1 MNLLELSGITAGY
14 GKIPIIRDID
24 LVVARGETLA
34 VIGPNGSGKST
45 LAKTVIGL
53 TTLFS
58 GTIKFD
64 GVDVTSLPPDRRALL
79 GIGYLPQ
86 TGNVFPDLTVQ
97 ENLEMGGYH
106 MKGTELKLKV
116 REVLEIF
123 PELKERLNQKAGT
136 MSGGERQ
143 IVAMA
148 RLLMMSPKLVILDEP
163 SAGLAPKLVE
173 RVYQK
178 IDAMRRMGI
187 TIVLIEQHAVKALK
201 HSDRTVVMVGGR
213 VALTGASEEVSK
225 VDLRAVF
232 FQVSHG

>member
-1 MNLLELSGITAGY
+1 LSLLELSGVTAGY

-24 LVVARGETLA
+24 LTVEKGETLA

-58 GTIKFD
+58 GSVKFD
-64 GVDVTSLPPDRRALL
+64 GVDVTSVPPDRRALL

-106 MKGTELKLKV
+106 LKGPEFRLRTM
-116 REVLEIF
+116 EVLELF
-123 PELKERLNQKAGT
+123 PELRDRLNQRVGT

-143 IVAMA
+143 MVAMA
-148 RLLMMSPKLVILDEP
+148 RLLMMSPKLVMLDEP
-163 SAGLAPKLVE
+163 SAGLAPKPVE

-178 IDAMRRMGI
+178 IEAMRGMGM
-187 TIVLIEQHAVKALK
+187 TVVLIEQHAVKALK
-201 HSDRTVVMVGGR
+201 SSDRAVVMVGGR
-213 VALTGASEEVSK
+213 IALAGSSSEVSK
-225 VDLRAVF
+225 VDLRSVF
-232 FQVSHG
+232 FQVSRG

>member
-1 MNLLELSGITAGY
+1 MSLLELSGVTAGY
-14 GKIPIIRDID
+14 GKIPIIKEID
-24 LVVARGETLA
+24 LTVEKGETLA

-58 GTIKFD
+58 GTIRFD
-64 GVDVTSLPPDRRALL
+64 GVDLTPVPPDRRALL

-106 MKGTELKLKV
+106 LKRTELRLKV
-116 REVLEIF
+116 AEVLELF
-123 PELKERLNQKAGT
+123 PELRDRLNQKAGT

-143 IVAMA
+143 MVAMA

-163 SAGLAPKLVE
+163 SAGLAPKIVE

-178 IDAMRRMGI
+178 IEAMRGMGM
-187 TIVLIEQHAVKALK
+187 TVLLIEQHALKALK
-201 HSDRTVVMVGGR
+201 SSDRAVVMVGGR
-213 VALTGASEEVSK
+213 IALAGTSSEISK
-225 VDLRAVF
+225 VDLRSVF
-232 FQVSHG
+232 FQVSRG

>member
-1 MNLLELSGITAGY
+1 MSLLELSGVTAGY
-14 GKIPIIRDID
+14 GKIPIIREID
-24 LVVARGETLA
+24 LRVERGETLA

-45 LAKTVIGL
+45 LAKTVVGL
-53 TTLFS
+53 TTFFS
-58 GTIKFD
+58 GSIKFD
-64 GVDVTSLPPDRRALL
+64 GLDVTSLPPDRRALL

-106 MKGTELKLKV
+106 LKGAELRLKTA
-116 REVLEIF
+116 EVLELF
-123 PELKERLNQKAGT
+123 PELRDRLDQKAGT

-143 IVAMA
+143 MVAMA

-178 IDAMRRMGI
+178 IDAMRAMGM
-187 TIVLIEQHAVKALK
+187 TIVLIEQHALKALK

-213 VALTGASEEVSK
+213 IALAGASEEVSR
-225 VDLRAVF
+225 VDLRTVF
-232 FQVSHG
+232 FQVSRG

>member
-1 MNLLELSGITAGY
+1 MSLLELSGVTAGY
-14 GKIPIIRDID
+14 GKIPIIREID
-24 LVVARGETLA
+24 LRVERGETLA

-45 LAKTVIGL
+45 LAKTVVGL
-53 TTLFS
+53 TTFFS
-58 GTIKFD
+58 GSIKFD
-64 GVDVTSLPPDRRALL
+64 GLDVTSLPPERRALL

-106 MKGTELKLKV
+106 LKGAELRLKTT
-116 REVLEIF
+116 EVLELF
-123 PELKERLNQKAGT
+123 PELRDRLDQKAGT

-143 IVAMA
+143 MVAMA

-178 IDAMRRMGI
+178 IDAMRAMGM
-187 TIVLIEQHAVKALK
+187 TIVLIEQHALKALK

-213 VALTGASEEVSK
+213 IALTGTSEEVSK
-225 VDLRAVF
+225 VDLRTVF
-232 FQVSHG
+232 FQVSRG

>member
-1 MNLLELSGITAGY
+1 LSVLEVSGVVAGY
-14 GKIPIIRDID
+14 GKIPIIRDVD
-24 LVVARGETLA
+24 LRVEKGETLA

-45 LAKTVIGL
+45 LAKTVVGL

-58 GTIKFD
+58 GSIRFD
-64 GVDVTSLPPDRRALL
+64 GIEVTGLPPERRALL

-86 TGNVFPDLTVQ
+86 TRNVFPDLTVQ

-106 MKGTELKLKV
+106 LGRHELQVRMK
-116 REVLEIF
+116 EVLELF
-123 PELKERLNQKAGT
+123 PEIRGRLSQRAGT

-143 IVAMA
+143 MVAMA

-178 IDAMRRMGI
+178 IDAMRAMGL

-213 VALTGASEEVSK
+213 IALSGPSPEISRA
-225 VDLRAVF
+225 DLRSVF
-232 FQVSHG
+232 FQTSQR

>member
-1 MNLLELSGITAGY
+1 MSLLELSGVTAGY
-14 GKIPIIRDID
+14 GKIPIIREID
-24 LVVARGETLA
+24 LRVERGETLA

-45 LAKTVIGL
+45 LAKTVVGL

-58 GTIKFD
+58 GSIKFD
-64 GVDVTSLPPDRRALL
+64 GLDVTSLPPDRRALL

-106 MKGTELKLKV
+106 LKGAELRLKTT
-116 REVLEIF
+116 EVLELF
-123 PELKERLNQKAGT
+123 PELRDRLDQKAGT

-143 IVAMA
+143 MVAMA

-178 IDAMRRMGI
+178 IDAMRAMGM
-187 TIVLIEQHAVKALK
+187 TIVLIEQHALKALK

-213 VALTGASEEVSK
+213 IALAGASEEVSR
-225 VDLRAVF
+225 VDLRTVF
-232 FQVSHG
+232 FQVSRG

>member
-14 GKIPIIRDID
+14 GKIPIIRDIN
-24 LVVARGETLA
+24 LTVARGETLA

>member
-1 MNLLELSGITAGY
+1 MSLLELSGVTAGY
-14 GKIPIIRDID
+14 GKIPIIREID
-24 LVVARGETLA
+24 LTVEKGETLA

-58 GTIKFD
+58 GSVKFD
-64 GVDVTSLPPDRRALL
+64 GVDLTSVPPERRALL

-106 MKGTELKLKV
+106 LKGPELRLKAT
-116 REVLEIF
+116 EVLELF
-123 PELKERLNQKAGT
+123 PELRDRLNQKVGT

-143 IVAMA
+143 MVAMA

-178 IDAMRRMGI
+178 IEAMRGMGM
-187 TIVLIEQHAVKALK
+187 TVVLIEQHALKALK
-201 HSDRTVVMVGGR
+201 SSDRTVVMVGGR
-213 VALTGASEEVSK
+213 IALAGTSSEVSK
-225 VDLRAVF
+225 VDLRSVF
-232 FQVSHG
+232 FQVSRG

>member
-1 MNLLELSGITAGY
+1 MSLLELSGVTAGY
-14 GKIPIIRDID
+14 GKIPIVREID
-24 LVVARGETLA
+24 LTVEKGETLA

-58 GTIKFD
+58 GTIRFD
-64 GVDVTSLPPDRRALL
+64 GVDLTSVPPDRRALL

-97 ENLEMGGYH
+97 ENLEMGGYYL
-106 MKGTELKLKV
+106 KRTELRLKV
-116 REVLEIF
+116 AEVLELF
-123 PELKERLNQKAGT
+123 PELRDRLNQKVGT

-178 IDAMRRMGI
+178 IEAMRGMGM
-187 TIVLIEQHAVKALK
+187 TVVLIEQHALKALK
-201 HSDRTVVMVGGR
+201 SSDRTVVMVGGR
-213 VALTGASEEVSK
+213 IALAGTSSEVSK
-225 VDLRAVF
+225 VDLRSVF
-232 FQVSHG
+232 FQVSRG

>member
-1 MNLLELSGITAGY
+1 MSLLELLGVTAGY
-14 GKIPIIRDID
+14 GKIPIVREVD
-24 LVVARGETLA
+24 LTVEKGETLA

-58 GTIKFD
+58 GTIRFD
-64 GVDVTSLPPDRRALL
+64 GVDLASVPPERRALL

-97 ENLEMGGYH
+97 ENLEMGGYNLRR
-106 MKGTELKLKV
+106 TELRLKV
-116 REVLEIF
+116 AEVLELF
-123 PELKERLNQKAGT
+123 PELRDRLNQKAGT

-143 IVAMA
+143 MVAMA

-163 SAGLAPKLVE
+163 SAGLAPKIVE

-178 IDAMRRMGI
+178 IEAMRGMGM
-187 TIVLIEQHAVKALK
+187 TVLLIEQHALKALK
-201 HSDRTVVMVGGR
+201 TSDRAVVMVGGR
-213 VALTGASEEVSK
+213 IALAGTSSEISK
-225 VDLRAVF
+225 VDLRSVF
-232 FQVSHG
+232 FQVSRG

>member
-1 MNLLELSGITAGY
+1 MSLLELSGVTAGY
-14 GKIPIIRDID
+14 GKIPIVREID
-24 LVVARGETLA
+24 LTVEKGETLA

-58 GTIKFD
+58 GTIRFD
-64 GVDVTSLPPDRRALL
+64 GVDLTSAPPDRRALL

-86 TGNVFPDLTVQ
+86 TGNVFPDLTVH

-106 MKGTELKLKV
+106 LKRTELRLKV
-116 REVLEIF
+116 AEVLELF
-123 PELKERLNQKAGT
+123 PELRDRLNQKVGT

-143 IVAMA
+143 MVAMA

-163 SAGLAPKLVE
+163 SAGLAPKIVE

-178 IDAMRRMGI
+178 IEAMRGMGM
-187 TIVLIEQHAVKALK
+187 TVLLIEQHALKALK
-201 HSDRTVVMVGGR
+201 SSDRAVVMVGGR
-213 VALTGASEEVSK
+213 IALAGTSSEISK
-225 VDLRAVF
+225 VDLRSVF
-232 FQVSHG
+232 FQVSRG

>member
-1 MNLLELSGITAGY
+1 MSLLELSGVTAGY
-14 GKIPIIRDID
+14 GKIPIIREID
-24 LVVARGETLA
+24 LRVERGETLA

-45 LAKTVIGL
+45 LAKTVVGL

-58 GTIKFD
+58 GSIKFD
-64 GVDVTSLPPDRRALL
+64 GLDVTSLPPDRRALL

-106 MKGTELKLKV
+106 LKGAELRLKTT
-116 REVLEIF
+116 EVLELF
-123 PELKERLNQKAGT
+123 PELRDRLDQKAGT

-143 IVAMA
+143 MVAMA

-178 IDAMRRMGI
+178 IEAMRAMGM
-187 TIVLIEQHAVKALK
+187 TIVLIEQHALKALK

-213 VALTGASEEVSK
+213 IALAGASEEVSK
-225 VDLRAVF
+225 VDLRTVF
-232 FQVSHG
+232 FQVSRG

>member
-1 MNLLELSGITAGY
+1 MSLLELSGVTAGY

-24 LVVARGETLA
+24 LTVEKGETLA

-58 GTIKFD
+58 GSVKFD
-64 GVDVTSLPPDRRALL
+64 GVDVTSVPPDRRALL

-106 MKGTELKLKV
+106 LKGPEFRLRTM
-116 REVLEIF
+116 EVLELF
-123 PELKERLNQKAGT
+123 PELRDRLNQRVGT

-143 IVAMA
+143 MVAMA
-148 RLLMMSPKLVILDEP
+148 RLLMMSPKLVMLDEP
-163 SAGLAPKLVE
+163 SAGLAPKPVE

-178 IDAMRRMGI
+178 IEAMRGMGM
-187 TIVLIEQHAVKALK
+187 TVVLIEQHAVKALK
-201 HSDRTVVMVGGR
+201 SSDRAVVMVGGR
-213 VALTGASEEVSK
+213 IALAGSSSEVSK
-225 VDLRAVF
+225 VDLRSVF
-232 FQVSHG
+232 FQVSRG

>member
-1 MNLLELSGITAGY
+1 MSVLEVSGVVAGY
-14 GKIPIIRDID
+14 GKIPIIRDVD
-24 LVVARGETLA
+24 LRVEKGETLA

-45 LAKTVIGL
+45 LAKTVVGL

-58 GTIKFD
+58 GSIRFD
-64 GVDVTSLPPDRRALL
+64 GIEVTGLPPERRALL

-86 TGNVFPDLTVQ
+86 TSNVFPDLTVQ

-106 MKGTELKLKV
+106 LGRHELQVRMK
-116 REVLEIF
+116 EVLELF
-123 PELKERLNQKAGT
+123 PEIRGRLSQRAGT

-143 IVAMA
+143 MVAMA

-178 IDAMRRMGI
+178 IDAMRAMGL

-213 VALTGASEEVSK
+213 IALSGPSPEISRA
-225 VDLRAVF
+225 DLRSVF
-232 FQVSHG
+232 FQTSQR

>member
-1 MNLLELSGITAGY
+1 MSLLELSGVTAGY
-14 GKIPIIRDID
+14 GKIPIIREID
-24 LVVARGETLA
+24 LRVERGETLA

-45 LAKTVIGL
+45 LAKTVVGL

-58 GTIKFD
+58 GFIKFD
-64 GVDVTSLPPDRRALL
+64 GLDVTSLPPDRRALL

-106 MKGTELKLKV
+106 LKGAELRLKTA
-116 REVLEIF
+116 EVLELF
-123 PELKERLNQKAGT
+123 PELRDRLDQKAGT

-143 IVAMA
+143 MVAMA

-178 IDAMRRMGI
+178 IDAMRAMGM
-187 TIVLIEQHAVKALK
+187 TIVLIEQHALKALK

-213 VALTGASEEVSK
+213 IALTGTSEEVSK
-225 VDLRAVF
+225 VDLRTVF
-232 FQVSHG
+232 FQVSRG

>member
-1 MNLLELSGITAGY
+1 LSLLELSGVTAGY
-14 GKIPIIRDID
+14 GKIPIIREID
-24 LVVARGETLA
+24 LRVERGETLA

-45 LAKTVIGL
+45 LAKTVVGL

-58 GTIKFD
+58 GSIKFD
-64 GVDVTSLPPDRRALL
+64 GLDVTSLPPDRRALL

-106 MKGTELKLKV
+106 LKGAELRLKTA
-116 REVLEIF
+116 EVLELF
-123 PELKERLNQKAGT
+123 PELRDRLDQKAGT

-143 IVAMA
+143 MVAMA

-178 IDAMRRMGI
+178 IDAMRAMGM
-187 TIVLIEQHAVKALK
+187 TIVLIEQHALKALK

-213 VALTGASEEVSK
+213 IALTGTSEEVSK
-225 VDLRAVF
+225 VDLRTVF
-232 FQVSHG
+232 FQVSRG

>member
-1 MNLLELSGITAGY
+1 MSLLELSGVTAGY
-14 GKIPIIRDID
+14 GKIPIVREID
-24 LVVARGETLA
+24 LTVEKGETLA

-58 GTIKFD
+58 GTIRFD
-64 GVDVTSLPPDRRALL
+64 GVDLTPVPPDRRALL

-97 ENLEMGGYH
+97 ENLEMGGYYL
-106 MKGTELKLKV
+106 KRTELRLKAT
-116 REVLEIF
+116 EVLELF
-123 PELKERLNQKAGT
+123 PELRDRLNQRVGT

-178 IDAMRRMGI
+178 IEAMRGMGM
-187 TIVLIEQHAVKALK
+187 TVLLIEQHALKALK
-201 HSDRTVVMVGGR
+201 TSDRAVVMVGGR
-213 VALTGASEEVSK
+213 IALAGTSSEISK
-225 VDLRAVF
+225 VDLRSVF
-232 FQVSHG
+232 FQVSRG

>member
-1 MNLLELSGITAGY
+1 MSLLELSGVTAGY
-14 GKIPIIRDID
+14 GKIPIVREID
-24 LVVARGETLA
+24 LTVEKGEPLA

-58 GTIKFD
+58 GTIRFD
-64 GVDVTSLPPDRRALL
+64 GVDLTSVPPDRRALL

-97 ENLEMGGYH
+97 ENLEMGGYYL
-106 MKGTELKLKV
+106 KRTELRLKAT
-116 REVLEIF
+116 EVLELF
-123 PELKERLNQKAGT
+123 PELRDRLNQRVGT

-143 IVAMA
+143 MVAMA

-178 IDAMRRMGI
+178 IEAMRGMGM
-187 TIVLIEQHAVKALK
+187 TVLLIEQHALKALK
-201 HSDRTVVMVGGR
+201 TSDRAVVMVGGR
-213 VALTGASEEVSK
+213 IALAGTSSEISK
-225 VDLRAVF
+225 VDLRSVF
-232 FQVSHG
+232 FQVSRG

>member
-1 MNLLELSGITAGY
+1 MSFLEVSGVVAGY
-14 GKIPIIRDID
+14 GRIPIIRDVD
-24 LVVARGETLA
+24 LRVERGETLA

-45 LAKTVIGL
+45 LAKTVVGL

-58 GTIKFD
+58 GSIRFD
-64 GVDVTSLPPDRRALL
+64 GLDVTALPPERRALL
-79 GIGYLPQ
+79 GMGYLPQ

-106 MKGTELKLKV
+106 LRRHELQARM
-116 REVLEIF
+116 REVLELF
-123 PELKERLNQKAGT
+123 PELRDRLSQRAGT

-143 IVAMA
+143 MVAMA

-178 IDAMRRMGI
+178 IEAMRAMGL
-187 TIVLIEQHAVKALK
+187 TIVLIEQHATKALQ

-213 VALTGASEEVSK
+213 IALSGPSSEVAR
-225 VDLRAVF
+225 VDLRSVF
-232 FQVSHG
+232 FQVTQG

>member
-1 MNLLELSGITAGY
+1 MSLLELLGVTAGY
-14 GKIPIIRDID
+14 GKIPIVREVD
-24 LVVARGETLA
+24 LTVEKGETLA

-58 GTIKFD
+58 GTIRFD
-64 GVDVTSLPPDRRALL
+64 GVDLASVPPERRALL

-97 ENLEMGGYH
+97 ENLEMGGYNLRR
-106 MKGTELKLKV
+106 TELRLKAA
-116 REVLEIF
+116 EVLELF
-123 PELKERLNQKAGT
+123 PELRDRLNQKAGT

-143 IVAMA
+143 MVAMA

-163 SAGLAPKLVE
+163 SAGLAPKIVE

-178 IDAMRRMGI
+178 IEAMRGMGM
-187 TIVLIEQHAVKALK
+187 TVLLIEQHALKALK
-201 HSDRTVVMVGGR
+201 TSDRAVVMVGGR
-213 VALTGASEEVSK
+213 IALAGTSSEISK
-225 VDLRAVF
+225 VDLRSVF
-232 FQVSHG
+232 FQVSRG

>member
-1 MNLLELSGITAGY
+1 LSLLELSGVTAGY
-14 GKIPIIRDID
+14 GKIPIIREID
-24 LVVARGETLA
+24 LRVERGETLA

-45 LAKTVIGL
+45 LAKTVVGL
-53 TTLFS
+53 TTFFS
-58 GTIKFD
+58 GSIKFD
-64 GVDVTSLPPDRRALL
+64 GLDVTSLPPDRRALL

-106 MKGTELKLKV
+106 LKGAELRLKTA
-116 REVLEIF
+116 EVLELF
-123 PELKERLNQKAGT
+123 PELRDRLDQKAGT

-143 IVAMA
+143 MVAMA

-178 IDAMRRMGI
+178 IDAMRAMGM
-187 TIVLIEQHAVKALK
+187 TIVLIEQHALKALK

-213 VALTGASEEVSK
+213 IALTGTSEEVSK
-225 VDLRAVF
+225 VDLRTVF
-232 FQVSHG
+232 FQVSRG

>member
-1 MNLLELSGITAGY
+1 MSLLELSGVTAGY
-14 GKIPIIRDID
+14 GKIPIIREID
-24 LVVARGETLA
+24 LRVERGETLA

-45 LAKTVIGL
+45 LAKTVVGL
-53 TTLFS
+53 TTFFS
-58 GTIKFD
+58 GSIKFD
-64 GVDVTSLPPDRRALL
+64 GLDVTSLPPERRALL

-106 MKGTELKLKV
+106 LKGAELRLKTA
-116 REVLEIF
+116 EVLELF
-123 PELKERLNQKAGT
+123 PELRDRLDQKAGT

-143 IVAMA
+143 MVAMA

-178 IDAMRRMGI
+178 IDAMRAMGM
-187 TIVLIEQHAVKALK
+187 TIVLIEQHALKALK

-213 VALTGASEEVSK
+213 IALTGTSEEVSK
-225 VDLRAVF
+225 VDLRTVF
-232 FQVSHG
+232 FQVSRG

>member
-1 MNLLELSGITAGY
+1 MSVLEVSGVVAGY
-14 GKIPIIRDID
+14 GKIPIIRDVD
-24 LVVARGETLA
+24 LRVEKGETLA

-45 LAKTVIGL
+45 LAKTVVGL

-58 GTIKFD
+58 GSIRFD
-64 GVDVTSLPPDRRALL
+64 GIEVTGLPPERRALL

-86 TGNVFPDLTVQ
+86 TRNVFPDLTVQ

-106 MKGTELKLKV
+106 LGRHELQVRMK
-116 REVLEIF
+116 EVLELF
-123 PELKERLNQKAGT
+123 PEIRGRLSQRAGT

-143 IVAMA
+143 MVAMA

-178 IDAMRRMGI
+178 IDAMRAMGL

-213 VALTGASEEVSK
+213 IALSGPSPEISRA
-225 VDLRAVF
+225 DLRSVF
-232 FQVSHG
+232 FQTSQR

>member
-1 MNLLELSGITAGY
+1 LSLLELSGVTAGY

-24 LVVARGETLA
+24 LTVEKGETLA

-58 GTIKFD
+58 GSVKFD
-64 GVDVTSLPPDRRALL
+64 GVDVASVPPDRRALL

-106 MKGTELKLKV
+106 LKGPEFRLRTM
-116 REVLEIF
+116 EVLELF
-123 PELKERLNQKAGT
+123 PELRDRLNQRVGT

-143 IVAMA
+143 MVAMA
-148 RLLMMSPKLVILDEP
+148 RLLMMSPKLVMLDEP
-163 SAGLAPKLVE
+163 SAGLAPKPVE

-178 IDAMRRMGI
+178 IEAMRGMGM
-187 TIVLIEQHAVKALK
+187 TVVLIEQHAVKALK
-201 HSDRTVVMVGGR
+201 SSDRAVVMVGGR
-213 VALTGASEEVSK
+213 IALAGSSSEVSK
-225 VDLRAVF
+225 VDLRSVF
-232 FQVSHG
+232 FQVSRG

>member
-1 MNLLELSGITAGY
+1 LSLLELSGVTAGY
-14 GKIPIIRDID
+14 GKIPIVRDID
-24 LVVARGETLA
+24 LTVEKGETLA

-58 GTIKFD
+58 GSVKFD
-64 GVDVTSLPPDRRALL
+64 GVDVASVPPDRRALL

-106 MKGTELKLKV
+106 LKGPEFRLRTM
-116 REVLEIF
+116 EVLELF
-123 PELKERLNQKAGT
+123 PELRDRLNQRVGT

-143 IVAMA
+143 MVAMA
-148 RLLMMSPKLVILDEP
+148 RLLMMSPKLVMLDEP
-163 SAGLAPKLVE
+163 SAGLAPKPVE

-178 IDAMRRMGI
+178 IEAMRGMGM
-187 TIVLIEQHAVKALK
+187 TVVLIEQHAVKALK
-201 HSDRTVVMVGGR
+201 SSDRAVVMVGGR
-213 VALTGASEEVSK
+213 IALAGSSSEVSK
-225 VDLRAVF
+225 VDLRSVF
-232 FQVSHG
+232 FQVSRG

>member
-1 MNLLELSGITAGY
+1 MSVLEVSGVVAGY
-14 GKIPIIRDID
+14 GKIPIIRDVD
-24 LVVARGETLA
+24 LRVEKGETLA

-45 LAKTVIGL
+45 LAKTVVGL

-58 GTIKFD
+58 GSIRFD
-64 GVDVTSLPPDRRALL
+64 GIEDTGLPPERRALL

-86 TGNVFPDLTVQ
+86 TSNVFPDLTVQ

-106 MKGTELKLKV
+106 LGRHELQVRMK
-116 REVLEIF
+116 EVLELF
-123 PELKERLNQKAGT
+123 PEIRGRLSQRAGT

-143 IVAMA
+143 MVAMA

-178 IDAMRRMGI
+178 IDAMRAMGL

-213 VALTGASEEVSK
+213 IALSGPSPEISRA
-225 VDLRAVF
+225 DLRSVF
-232 FQVSHG
+232 FQTSQR

>member
-1 MNLLELSGITAGY
+1 LSLLELSGVTAGY
-14 GKIPIIRDID
+14 GKIPIIREID
-24 LVVARGETLA
+24 LRVERGETLA

-45 LAKTVIGL
+45 LAKTVVGL
-53 TTLFS
+53 TTFFS
-58 GTIKFD
+58 GSIKFD
-64 GVDVTSLPPDRRALL
+64 GLDVTSLPPERRALL

-106 MKGTELKLKV
+106 LKGAELRAKTT
-116 REVLEIF
+116 EVLELF
-123 PELKERLNQKAGT
+123 PELRDRLDQKAGT

-143 IVAMA
+143 MVAMA

-178 IDAMRRMGI
+178 IDAMRAMGM
-187 TIVLIEQHAVKALK
+187 TIVLIEQHALKALK

-213 VALTGASEEVSK
+213 IALAGASEEVSK
-225 VDLRAVF
+225 VDLRTVF
-232 FQVSHG
+232 FQVSRG